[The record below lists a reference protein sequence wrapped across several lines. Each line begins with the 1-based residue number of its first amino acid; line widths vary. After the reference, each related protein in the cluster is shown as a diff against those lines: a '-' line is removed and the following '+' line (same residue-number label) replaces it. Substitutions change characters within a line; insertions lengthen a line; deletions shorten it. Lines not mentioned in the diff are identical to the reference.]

1 VSFPEKPIALSFTTR
16 SANPEMPTKTRR
28 KANAVSNIEMATVLL
43 SLLSL
48 HMLSNGASRHYSP
61 INVKD
66 KSLELIEK

>member
-1 VSFPEKPIALSFTTR
+1 
-16 SANPEMPTKTRR
+16 MPTKTRR

-48 HMLSNGASRHYSP
+48 HMLSNGASRRYSP